1 MSDAAHHIPDE
12 HRLLTGKRRSPRTP
26 RQIETILE
34 GASGDEFHGRTID
47 VSRGGML
54 VELVDPAFNEVGSGD
69 GAMRF
74 VSLAA
79 RISSEFSEG
88 MRVRLGDSRYRKAEV
103 VRLVTR
109 IQDMAFLLG
118 CRFTPEL
125 TTKECRLLGVEPQ
138 GDETQVEAVLS
149 VPLHANPPPSA
160 GSHVQKPGHPLSP
173 GPSKGR

>member
-1 MSDAAHHIPDE
+1 MADAAHHIPDE
-12 HRLLTGKRRSPRTP
+12 HRMLTGKRRSPRTR
-26 RQIETILE
+26 RQIDALLE
-34 GASGDEFHGRTID
+34 GSSGEVFRARTID

-54 VELVDPAFNEVGSGD
+54 VELVDPAFTEVGSGD
-69 GAMRF
+69 GAMRL

-79 RISSEFSEG
+79 RVSAEFAEG
-88 MRVRLGDSRYRKAEV
+88 LKVRLGDARPRAAEV

-125 TTKECRLLGVEPQ
+125 SVKECRLYGVAAG

-149 VPLHANPPPSA
+149 VPLHATPPPRPP
-160 GSHVQKPGHPLSP
+160 HVQKPGHPLSP
-173 GPSKGR
+173 GSPKGR